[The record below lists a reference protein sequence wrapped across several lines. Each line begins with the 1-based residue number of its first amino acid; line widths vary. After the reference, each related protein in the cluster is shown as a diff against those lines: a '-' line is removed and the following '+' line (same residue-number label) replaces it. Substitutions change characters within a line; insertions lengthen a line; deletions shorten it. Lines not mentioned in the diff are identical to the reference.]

1 VDRTQRVLAALLAIQ
16 IVLLLILHNPF
27 VHAHSGGEQKL
38 LPTLAS
44 ITPEKIQIDA
54 GDGGSLTLER
64 HGAAWELGRPAGF
77 PVAPGK
83 VEKTIQDLEH
93 MTAGRAVASDRRSY
107 AALKVADDQFERR
120 VRIWAK
126 PSGAPVAELY
136 LGSSPGAGVT
146 HVRVGGANRVLEA
159 SGISV
164 WDVAAD
170 PGSWIDRT
178 LVPFRPE
185 EVERF
190 ALTNRKGG
198 FVLEKKGGVWRVAAP
213 PARAAA
219 MLDTVKV
226 VDLVRTLGS
235 VMIDQPIG
243 TLDEAA
249 QGLAT
254 PEATVDLQTAAAA
267 GAAAGDSTA
276 VTYRIGAL
284 VAGKTDARYAAR
296 SGAKFAV
303 SIPQY
308 SADRALSTRL
318 EDLLKK

>member
-1 VDRTQRVLAALLAIQ
+1 MDRLQRVLAAVLAAQ
-16 IVLLLILHNPF
+16 VVLLLILHNPF
-27 VHAHSGGEQKL
+27 VRAHAGGEQKL

-44 ITPEKIQIDA
+44 ITPEKLEIDA

-64 HGAAWELGRPAGF
+64 RGAAWVLGRPEGF

-83 VEKTIQDLEH
+83 VEKVIQDLEH
-93 MTAGRAVASDRRSY
+93 MTAGRAVASDKRSH

-120 VRIWAK
+120 VRLWAK
-126 PSGAPVAELY
+126 PGGNPAAEVY

-146 HVRVGGANRVLEA
+146 HVRVGGSDRVIEA

-170 PGSWIDRT
+170 PGSWVDRT

-185 EVERF
+185 EVVRF
-190 ALTNRKGG
+190 ALTN
-198 FVLEKKGGVWRVAAP
+198 KKGSFAIEKRQGSWRVAAP

-219 MLDTVKV
+219 ALDSVKV

-243 TLDEAA
+243 PLDEAG
-249 QGLAT
+249 QGLAN
-254 PEATVDLQTAAAA
+254 PEATVTLGKATMPGEAA
-267 GAAAGDSTA
+267 SSPT
-276 VTYRIGAL
+276 VTYRVGAL
-284 VAGKTDARYAAR
+284 VAGKTDARYVAR
-296 SGAKFAV
+296 SGSGYAV
-303 SIPQY
+303 SVPQY
-308 SADRALSTRL
+308 SIDRVLSTRL